1 MNPEAFLALG
11 AAFPE
16 GLLLIRG
23 DDGTILAANGAAGR
37 LTGRSR
43 SELTGARL
51 EDLATDPS
59 RLRRFLHDCSATRTM
74 IPGRIVLRR
83 PDGKRVDCRAE
94 GAAIRPA
101 ESGDPA
107 VLVLRCRERGEQ
119 DRFLLLNQKIDEL
132 SREIRVRMRL
142 EREREDLLE
151 SEKQARQ
158 VAERANRLKDEFLAT
173 LSHELRTPLN
183 AIMGWASMLS
193 EGVGEEQI
201 QRGLETIHRATHAQS
216 QLIDDLL
223 DVSHIVTG
231 KLRLELRPINVSDA
245 VTTAVDTVEPTAN
258 AKGVRLE
265 RLIDPDPG
273 PVSGDPDRIQQVVW
287 NLLSN
292 AIKFTPRGGKVQVR
306 VERVNSH
313 VEIMVSDTGEG
324 IEPDLLPHIFE
335 RFRQGERR
343 HSDSNEGLGLGL
355 SIVRHLVEAHGGQ
368 VHAFSEGEETGT
380 TVTVTLPL
388 LVYRS
393 RAALLDTDVAD
404 SRTPGEIEAIDP
416 GRLSSLRVLV
426 VEDEPDSREML
437 TSLFCSAGAESRGV
451 RTTAEALAEVEPFA
465 PHVIVSDI
473 ELPGEDGYMLA
484 RKLRKRPADQGGRI
498 PMVAL
503 TAFGRTSDRVRALDA
518 GFQMHL
524 KKPVEP
530 SELLATVASLATRS
544 DQPS

>member
-16 GLLLIRG
+16 GFLLVQG

-43 SELTGARL
+43 AELTGGRL
-51 EDLATDPS
+51 EDLATDPL
-59 RLRRFLHDCSATRTM
+59 RLRRFLQDCSATRTM

-83 PDGKRVDCRAE
+83 PDGERVDCRAE
-94 GAAIRPA
+94 GAAVRPA
-101 ESGDPA
+101 ESGEPA

-132 SREIRVRMRL
+132 SREIRIRMRL
-142 EREREDLLE
+142 EREREELLE
-151 SEKQARQ
+151 SEKRARQ

-201 QRGLETIHRATHAQS
+201 QRGLETIQRATHAQS

-231 KLRLELRPINVSDA
+231 KLRLDLRPINVSDA
-245 VTTAVDTVEPTAN
+245 VTAAVDTVEPTAK
-258 AKGVRLE
+258 AKGVRLQ

-292 AIKFTPRGGKVQVR
+292 AIKFTPRSGKVQVR

-313 VEIMVSDTGEG
+313 VEILVSDTGEG
-324 IEPDLLPHIFE
+324 IDPDLLPHIFE
-335 RFRQGERR
+335 RFRQGEPRR
-343 HSDSNEGLGLGL
+343 THSREGLGLGL

-368 VHAFSEGEETGT
+368 VHAFSEGEATGT

-393 RAALLDTDVAD
+393 RAALLDTDVSD
-404 SRTPGEIEAIDP
+404 SHTPDEIEAIDP

-484 RKLRKRPADQGGRI
+484 RKLRKRPAEQGGRI

-503 TAFGRTSDRVRALDA
+503 TAFGRPSDRVRALDA

-530 SELLATVASLATRS
+530 SELLATVASLAAREDQRS
-544 DQPS
+544 